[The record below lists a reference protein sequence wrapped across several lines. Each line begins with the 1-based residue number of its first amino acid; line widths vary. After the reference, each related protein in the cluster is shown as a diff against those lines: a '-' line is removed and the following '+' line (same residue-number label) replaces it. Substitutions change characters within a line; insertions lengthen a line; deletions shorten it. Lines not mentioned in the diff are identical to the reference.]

1 MASNSAADV
10 AAAEAVLARVRTEL
24 DEVVAVTPDIEGN
37 DVLDSPE
44 LLALLLRAVNAK
56 NHLESLVLSTRSAT
70 TTPRA

>member
-1 MASNSAADV
+1 MASNPAADV
-10 AAAEAVLARVRTEL
+10 AAAEETLARVRTEL
-24 DEVVAVTPDIEGN
+24 DEVVAVTPDVEGN

-56 NHLESLVLSTRSAT
+56 NHLESLVLSTRSAA